1 MNQKEMDAIMHDIK
15 PNYHEPTP
23 DQHGDVDG
31 WIYIKD
37 LKEIL
42 SEYVEEGCVAC
53 QLSVI
58 GDPRCS
64 GMEHT
69 CKEDK

>member
-1 MNQKEMDAIMHDIK
+1 MNQKEMDAILYKAGTHCKQISSGEEVI
-15 PNYHEPTP
+15 NI
-23 DQHGDVDG
+23 QS
-31 WIYIKD
+31 
-37 LKEIL
+37 LKVIL